1 MRTWSLTTACA
12 AETRA
17 LGEALGALVT
27 EHLIIGLRGDLGT
40 GKTCLTQGL
49 ARGLGVPEE
58 EPVTSPS
65 YTLMNHYSGRLE
77 LHHFDLYRLAGPE
90 DLVDLGFDDYLQTAG
105 VVVVEWAER
114 APGLESEGLSIRLA
128 HAGEEERR
136 IDFAAEGRVAEAL
149 LARLAVALTTER
161 GGG

>member
-17 LGEALGALVT
+17 LGETLGALLT
-27 EHLIIGLRGDLGT
+27 EHLIVGLWGDLGT

-49 ARGLGVPEE
+49 ARGLGVPVE

-90 DLVDLGFDDYLQTAG
+90 DLVDLGFDEYLQGGG

-114 APGLESEGLSIRLA
+114 APGIETEGLSIRLA

-136 IDFAAEGRVAEAL
+136 IDFVAEGRVAEAL
-149 LARLAVALTTER
+149 LARLAATLTTER

>member
-27 EHLIIGLRGDLGT
+27 EPLIIGLRGDLGT

-90 DLVDLGFDDYLQTAG
+90 DLVDLGFDDYLQGPG
-105 VVVVEWAER
+105 VVVVEWSER
-114 APGLESEGLSIRLA
+114 AVGLETEGLSIRFA

-136 IDFAAEGRVAEAL
+136 IDFAAAGRVAEGL
-149 LARLAVALTTER
+149 LARLAAALTTE

>member
-1 MRTWSLTTACA
+1 
-12 AETRA
+12 
-17 LGEALGALVT
+17 VT
-27 EHLIIGLRGDLGT
+27 EPLIIGLRGDLGT

-65 YTLMNHYSGRLE
+65 YTLMNQYTGRLE
-77 LHHFDLYRLAGPE
+77 LHHFDLYRLNGPE
-90 DLVDLGFDDYLQTAG
+90 DLVDLGFDDYLQGAG

-114 APGLESEGLSIRLA
+114 APVLETEGLSIRLA

-149 LARLAVALTTER
+149 LARLAEVLTTER